1 MQSDV
6 VASSSSSEH
15 EMECEGCS
23 SLTIE
28 QQLIIQREDEMY
40 RRMNGAFVPDS
51 SESTEIVYRWIDRPP
66 NVDTVVVHHWHWD
79 TMCASIGLVI
89 GLIIVLVASI
99 ACTVIIIRGK

>member
-1 MQSDV
+1 MEAELIPST
-6 VASSSSSEH
+6 SSSED
-15 EMECEGCS
+15 EMNCG
-23 SLTIE
+23 LTVE
-28 QQLIIQREDEMY
+28 QQVIIQREDEMY
-40 RRMNGAFVPDS
+40 RRMYGAFVPDT

-66 NVDTVVVHHWHWD
+66 NVDTTVVHHWHWD